1 MKGGDHFTTHKSFKT
16 DIRDMLR
23 CGILAVLLIT
33 GILFS
38 GCTGKNQ
45 DEDFKTLVQKVADDF
60 KDQKELII
68 KPNQGLTVEKLNQYK
83 SAAASA
89 KAAAE
94 AMTLSDKY
102 GKARGI
108 FVMGMNATVTAVD
121 TLQAAGKL
129 TSPSDIV
136 TTESVSGFF
145 VTTQTKIDDT
155 CDMVGID
162 KEKTF

>member
-1 MKGGDHFTTHKSFKT
+1 
-16 DIRDMLR
+16 MLR
-23 CGILAVLLIT
+23 SGILAVLLIT
-33 GILFS
+33 VILFS

-45 DEDFKTLVQKVADDF
+45 DDDFKTLVQKVADDF
-60 KDQKELII
+60 KDQKELIV

-89 KAAAE
+89 KASAE
-94 AMTLSDKY
+94 AMTLSDKS

-129 TSPSDIV
+129 TSPTDIV
-136 TTESVSGFF
+136 TTESVNGFF
-145 VTTQTKIDDT
+145 ITTQTKIDDA

>member
-1 MKGGDHFTTHKSFKT
+1 
-16 DIRDMLR
+16 MLR
-23 CGILAVLLIT
+23 SGVLAVLLIT
-33 GILFS
+33 VILFS

-45 DEDFKTLVQKVADDF
+45 DDDFKTLVQKVADDF
-60 KDQKELII
+60 KDQKELIV

-83 SAAASA
+83 SAAVSA
-89 KAAAE
+89 KASAE

-129 TSPSDIV
+129 TSPTDIV
-136 TTESVSGFF
+136 TTESVNGFF
-145 VTTQTKIDDT
+145 ITTQTKIDDT